1 MKKPKPHWEDLPS
14 DEMYE
19 LISDVAKLF
28 CWYIFWAKSLPAE
41 EEHPN
46 DLGWDWAR
54 NNALHQPDRF
64 YEDFISFT
72 MEQAI
77 PLKKCERIVDLL
89 EISMKD
95 VGNIRTAI
103 EMALEWFNCE
113 VLPVGPKESD
123 DEGVLD
129 FVKLTP
135 LFFKADIQK

>member
-28 CWYIFWAKSLPAE
+28 CWYLFFEKGMPRE
-41 EEHPN
+41 KDDPR

-64 YEDFISFT
+64 YDLFIT
-72 MEQAI
+72 CAMDCPI

-89 EISMKD
+89 EISVED
-95 VGNIRTAI
+95 VGNIRTAV
-103 EMALEWFNCE
+103 EMALEWFDCE
-113 VLPVGPKESD
+113 IREEPVMDKN
-123 DEGVLD
+123 EGILD
-129 FVKLTP
+129 MVKV
-135 LFFKADIQK
+135 KQK